1 MKNKVLIK
9 IIFPEV
15 GESFDIFIPVNE
27 QIWKVSRLITKSIF
41 DICGLPFDL
50 SSDTYT
56 LYDCINGKL
65 YNPNEVVINTDIRN
79 GSELLLIYSE
89 G

>member
-50 SSDTYT
+50 F
-56 LYDCINGKL
+56 
-65 YNPNEVVINTDIRN
+65 
-79 GSELLLIYSE
+79 
-89 G
+89 

>member
-15 GESFDIFIPVNE
+15 NDTFDLFIPVNE

-41 DICGLPFDL
+41 DLCGLSFDL
-50 SSDTYT
+50 SKDTYA
-56 LYDCINGKL
+56 LYDCISGKL
-65 YNPNEVVINTDIRN
+65 YNPNDIVINTDIRN
-79 GSELLLIYSE
+79 GSEILLIYSK
-89 G
+89 